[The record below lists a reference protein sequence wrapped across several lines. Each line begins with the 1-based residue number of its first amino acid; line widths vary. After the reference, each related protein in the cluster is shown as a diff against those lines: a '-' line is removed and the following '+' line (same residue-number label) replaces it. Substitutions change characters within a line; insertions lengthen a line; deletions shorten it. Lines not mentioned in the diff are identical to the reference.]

1 MRISDWSSD
10 VCSSDLL
17 DGSLGVADWLTI
29 LGEEWESCDNI
40 GLYADDL
47 TESEMF
53 GLLMDF
59 PEDLRPHMMDAAE
72 RALYDEFPEE
82 VVIYRGCYALNKW
95 GLSWTTDRA
104 IAEIGRAQV

>member
-1 MRISDWSSD
+1 
-10 VCSSDLL
+10 
-17 DGSLGVADWLTI
+17 
-29 LGEEWESCDNI
+29 
-40 GLYADDL
+40 
-47 TESEMF
+47 MF

-104 IAEIGRAQV
+104 IAERFPTLHRYRQDGQPLLVTARVRKVAFRTCQGGRGGEEDNGICRVECKNLYLRLVVG